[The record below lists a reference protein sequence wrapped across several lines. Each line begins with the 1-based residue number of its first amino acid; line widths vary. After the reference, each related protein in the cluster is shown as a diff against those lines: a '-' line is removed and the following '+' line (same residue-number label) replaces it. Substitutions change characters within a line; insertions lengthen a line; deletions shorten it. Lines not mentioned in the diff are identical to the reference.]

1 LYDSAPPEDKV
12 HILLVDDGPRK
23 LSALEA
29 ALTQAHEK
37 MTASLGEIRWRNRE
51 MVADEAVEKGV
62 DIVLILWSARV
73 SSTHPT

>member
-1 LYDSAPPEDKV
+1 
-12 HILLVDDGPRK
+12 
-23 LSALEA
+23 
-29 ALTQAHEK
+29 